1 MEDLLGY
8 IAGTLTTL
16 SFVPQAYKV
25 IIEKNVEGLSVIMYL
40 VFTIGVLC
48 WLIYGI
54 LIANLPML
62 IFNIITL
69 ILSTFILYN
78 ILRYRKNA

>member
-8 IAGTLTTL
+8 IAGTLTTA

-25 IIEKNVEGLSVIMYL
+25 IVEKNVEGLSIIMYL
-40 VFTIGVLC
+40 TFTIGVLC

-62 IFNIITL
+62 IFNIITF

-78 ILRYRKNA
+78 IFRYRKNA